1 MALPICG
8 GSMSA
13 FLTPFDEKGRIIESA
28 VKELADFHIESGLHG
43 LYVGGSTGEGMIMT
57 TEDRMK
63 LAEIAVKAANKRVP
77 VIIHVGTTDT
87 ATAIKLAQHAQSIGA
102 DGLSSVPPFYY
113 KMSPE
118 YIAAYYKAIADS
130 VDIPLLLYNIP
141 MLTGTSI
148 SADFMIELAKV
159 KNIIGLKF
167 TDTNLEEFR
176 KIKDYDNGSIQAY
189 IGFDQMLLCALIMGG
204 DGGIGSWYNVMPKA
218 FANIYNLYRAG
229 RLEEAR
235 ELTWKVDR
243 YIAIIKKYPRPANQ
257 PVCKAILRRMGI
269 DLGTVLGPL
278 QPMKPLDEQSLI
290 DELTKA
296 GFFEF
301 VRS

>member
-1 MALPICG
+1 MSLSIRG

-28 VKELADFHIESGLHG
+28 VQALADYHIENGLHG

-57 TEDRMK
+57 TEDRMA
-63 LAEIAVKAANKRVP
+63 LAEMAVKAARGRIP
-77 VIIHVGTTDT
+77 VIVHVGTTDT
-87 ATAIKLAQHAQSIGA
+87 ATAVRLARHAQSAGA

-118 YIAAYYKAIADS
+118 YIKAYYCAIAEA

-141 MLTGTSI
+141 ILTGTSI
-148 SADFMIELAKV
+148 SADFMIELFKV

-176 KIKDYDNGSIQAY
+176 KIKDYDNGRIQAY

-204 DGGIGSWYNVMPKA
+204 DGGIGSWYNLMPKA
-218 FANIYNLYRAG
+218 FADIYNLYRAG
-229 RLEEAR
+229 KIEDAR
-235 ELTWKVDR
+235 DLTWKVDR
-243 YIAIIKKYPRPANQ
+243 YIAIIKKYTRPANQ
-257 PVCKAILRRMGI
+257 PVCKAILRRMGF

-278 QPMKPLDEQSLI
+278 QPMKPLDEESLM

-301 VRS
+301 VKA